1 MELVIVYLVNEHVKT
16 YGHMFQVQY
25 MERCLHALF
34 NNNQKKGVRFLNI
47 FRIIIL
53 LVCGRSNML
62 KITCQQII
70 IVLVIELLL
79 SLQHYC
85 DLHPKDI
92 HRKKFVMEL
101 WN

>member
-1 MELVIVYLVNEHVKT
+1 MLYLIIS
-16 YGHMFQVQY
+16 Q
-25 MERCLHALF
+25 
-34 NNNQKKGVRFLNI
+34 KGVRFENI

-53 LVCGRSNML
+53 LVCGQSNML

-85 DLHPKDI
+85 DLHPNI
-92 HRKKFVMEL
+92 HTPDKIRHGIVEL
-101 WN
+101 NAFCMHENLAK